1 MKAYITLLSTD
12 SYYDGVVALSRS
24 LQMVSS
30 RYPLYVAI
38 SRDVSDTV
46 CDKLI
51 SQDVNIIKLGNSVN
65 IPEGSAQTIMPHWSY
80 TFDKLQIWGLTQF
93 EKLVFLDSDM
103 MVVRN
108 IDHLFDREPFS
119 AVAADCSY
127 PGNEGWAG
135 GLNSGLMVIV
145 PNKDIENSLV
155 QMAESVIKDFQMNG
169 KSVGDQDVIK
179 AYCKKWATSHN
190 LHLDEGYNV
199 FADHITYYV
208 RNLGYSLSSK
218 GNKPIYVV
226 HFIGKFKPWM
236 RFGIKDIVRFI
247 VNIIKNPYYLLIFN
261 KYKTLL

>member
-65 IPEGSAQTIMPHWSY
+65 IPEGSSQTIMPHWSY

-135 GLNSGLMVIV
+135 T
-145 PNKDIENSLV
+145 KDNRP
-155 QMAESVIKDFQMNG
+155 
-169 KSVGDQDVIK
+169 KSE
-179 AYCKKWATSHN
+179 C
-190 LHLDEGYNV
+190 
-199 FADHITYYV
+199 
-208 RNLGYSLSSK
+208 
-218 GNKPIYVV
+218 
-226 HFIGKFKPWM
+226 
-236 RFGIKDIVRFI
+236 
-247 VNIIKNPYYLLIFN
+247 
-261 KYKTLL
+261 